1 MEKLI
6 RITPKDDVAVC
17 TQELEAGEKVTI
29 GGTTVTALEK
39 IPFGHKIALR
49 GIKKGENVIKYGFP
63 IGHATEDIKAGSH
76 IHSHNLQTN
85 LEGTLEYTYKPR
97 AAAEEPTK
105 CELAG
110 KTFLGY
116 RRKNGKVGIR
126 NEIWI
131 IPTVGCVNKSA
142 ELIAKAAN
150 ERFAGMCNGIFAYT
164 HPYGCSQL
172 GDDQLYTQHILAG
185 LVEHPNATGVLVL
198 GLGCENNNID
208 VFKKFIHNIDEDR
221 IKFLSTQDVEDEVEA
236 ALELIRPL
244 AERASAEKRVE
255 IPVEELVIGF
265 KCGGSDAFSGITA
278 NPLCGR
284 ITDRITGCG
293 GRAILTEVPEMFG
306 AETILMGRSLDEKV
320 FNRVVSMVNGFK
332 EYYQRH
338 NQVVYENPSP
348 GNKAG
353 GITTLEE
360 KSLGCI
366 QKGGSAVVTDVL
378 EYGERCVTKG
388 LNLLT
393 GPGNDMVSCT
403 NMAAAGAHMILFT
416 TGRGT
421 PFGPPVPTI
430 KISTNTGLFEK
441 KPQWIDYNAGKI
453 LTGTSFE
460 EAADELFSLILD
472 TASGKYKT
480 KNEKNG
486 YREIAIFKDGVTL

>member
-17 TQELEAGEKVTI
+17 TQEMEAGEKVTI

-49 GIKKGENVIKYGFP
+49 DIKKSENIIKYGFP

-85 LEGTLEYTYKPR
+85 LEGTLEYKYKPR

-150 ERFAGMCNGIFAYT
+150 ERFAGMCDGIFAYT

-236 ALELIRPL
+236 ALKLIRPL

-284 ITDRITGCG
+284 ITDRITSCG